1 MMMTLDRSH
10 LVSITSSI
18 FLRLSGRASERMSV
32 LAEAQ
37 NCPTRSRIVSQSA
50 VKVGKEAR
58 EVRC

>member
-1 MMMTLDRSH
+1 MMMKEDGFY
-10 LVSITSSI
+10 LVSITSSM